1 VKQILIFLLPTM
13 LAFASAAFSA
23 EIDSLAWNQSNI
35 KTLRAMGKHAVFR
48 FLVRQ
53 ENPNNENWPNR
64 DW

>member
-1 VKQILIFLLPTM
+1 M